1 VEIVTYSRNVFIPLT
16 NACRNR
22 CAYCGFRSD
31 EPTLLSPQ
39 EVKTLLSKANN
50 ASEALFT
57 FGEMPEVFPE
67 IKKMLENFGYS
78 NFVDY
83 IADMNKLAIS
93 MGLLP
98 HTNAGVLDKEEMKK
112 LKNFNA
118 SMGLML
124 EQAVDLEC
132 HAESPGKKP
141 EVRIEMIRNAG
152 KLSIPFTT
160 GILVGIG
167 ETFEDRLYSLEVIAD
182 LHDNYG
188 HIQEVIIQNFKPKTG
203 TPMENISPPS
213 VNEMLE
219 VVKAARKILPDDV
232 TVQIPP
238 NLVDDVYPFIKAGA
252 RDVGGISDVTPDFIN
267 PESPWPTIEKIKR
280 CLKGEF
286 ELRERL
292 PIYPKYI
299 KLGWYSDEIS
309 QLVEFLSDEEGL
321 RCRSRNT

>member
-1 VEIVTYSRNVFIPLT
+1 VEVVTYSRNVFVPLT

-31 EPTLLSPQ
+31 KPTLLSPQ

-57 FGEMPEVFPE
+57 FGEMPEVFSE
-67 IKKMLENFGYS
+67 IKKMLESLGYS
-78 NFVDY
+78 NFIDY
-83 IADMNKLAIS
+83 IVDMNKLAIS

-98 HTNAGVLDKEEMKK
+98 HTNAGVLDKEEIKK

-124 EQAVDLEC
+124 EQAVELEC
-132 HAESPGKKP
+132 HADSPGKKP
-141 EVRIEMIRNAG
+141 EVRIKMIKNAG
-152 KLSIPFTT
+152 KLEIPFTT

-167 ETFEDRLYSLEVIAD
+167 ETFDDRLYSLEIIAD

-203 TPMENISPPS
+203 TPMENVSPPS
-213 VNEMLE
+213 INEMLE
-219 VVKAARKILPDDV
+219 VVRAAKKILPDDI

-280 CLKGEF
+280 CLKDEF
-286 ELRERL
+286 ILRERL

-299 KLGWYSDEIS
+299 KMGWYSKEIS
-309 QLVEFLSDEEGL
+309 QLVETLSDEEGL
-321 RCRSRNT
+321 RC